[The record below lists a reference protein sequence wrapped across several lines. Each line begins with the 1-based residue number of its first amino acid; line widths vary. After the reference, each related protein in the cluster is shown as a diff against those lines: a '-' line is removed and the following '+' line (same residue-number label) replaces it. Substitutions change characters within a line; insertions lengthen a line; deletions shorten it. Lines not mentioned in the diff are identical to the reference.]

1 MGGHTYEYSNVLIM
15 EIRIYIQTHMHT
27 QQQRQQRIY
36 RSKNVL
42 DSGLLL
48 KLEIFRLTIGKC
60 RHYYPSW
67 SNSRDS
73 KFRSY

>member
-1 MGGHTYEYSNVLIM
+1 
-15 EIRIYIQTHMHT
+15 MHT
-27 QQQRQQRIY
+27 QQQQRKQIY

-48 KLEIFRLTIGKC
+48 KLKIFRLTIGKC
-60 RHYYPSW
+60 HLYYPSW

-73 KFRSY
+73 KCRPYWK